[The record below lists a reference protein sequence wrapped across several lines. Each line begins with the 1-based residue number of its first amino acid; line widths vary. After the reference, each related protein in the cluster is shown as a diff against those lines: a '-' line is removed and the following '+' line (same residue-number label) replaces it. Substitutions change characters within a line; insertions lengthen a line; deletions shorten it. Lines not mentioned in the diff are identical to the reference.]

1 MQQQI
6 GKKRFYLFLLL
17 ILLFGTSINN
27 KVFNEK
33 KDLFY
38 NLDSIEVTGLSE
50 KFNLEIEER
59 LNFLKNTNIFFIDEQ
74 VLIDQINNYNF
85 IESFNIIK
93 FYPSKILIK
102 LEKTEFLA
110 KTIQNNKYFFIGAN
124 GKFINFEKFD
134 KKNNL
139 PIVYGKFTP
148 TQFLKFNKIIKNI
161 DFDHNNINEIF
172 FYPSGRVDIK
182 TKNNLIIKFPLEN
195 VKEAII
201 IVNKIINNKNYNN
214 NNIIDLRVPNQLIL
228 SNE

>member
-6 GKKRFYLFLLL
+6 GKKRFYFFLLL

-38 NLDSIEVTGLSE
+38 NLDSIEVTGLSK

-59 LNFLKNTNIFFIDEQ
+59 LNFLKNTNIFFIDGQ
-74 VLIDQINNYNF
+74 VLIDQINNFNF
-85 IESFNIIK
+85 IENFNIIK

-110 KTIQNNKYFFIGAN
+110 KTIQNNKYFFIGSN
-124 GKFINFEKFD
+124 GNFINFEKFND
-134 KKNNL
+134 EVNL
-139 PIVYGKFTP
+139 PIVYGKFT
-148 TQFLKFNKIIKNI
+148 TKQFLKFNKIIKNI
-161 DFDHNNINEIF
+161 DLDHNSINEIF

-182 TKNNLIIKFPLEN
+182 TSNNLIIKFPLEN

-201 IVNKIINNKNYNN
+201 IANKIINNKNYN

>member
-6 GKKRFYLFLLL
+6 GKKRFYFFLLL

-59 LNFLKNTNIFFIDEQ
+59 LNFLKNTNIFFIDGQ
-74 VLIDQINNYNF
+74 VLIDQINNFNF
-85 IESFNIIK
+85 IENFNIKK

-110 KTIQNNKYFFIGAN
+110 KTIQNNKYFFIGSN
-124 GKFINFEKFD
+124 GNFINFEKFND
-134 KKNNL
+134 EVNL
-139 PIVYGKFTP
+139 PIVYGKFT
-148 TQFLKFNKIIKNI
+148 TKQFLKFNKIIKNI
-161 DFDHNNINEIF
+161 DLDHNIINEIF

-182 TKNNLIIKFPLEN
+182 TSNNLIIKFPLEN

-201 IVNKIINNKNYNN
+201 IANKILNNKNYN

>member
-6 GKKRFYLFLLL
+6 GKKRFYFFLLL

-59 LNFLKNTNIFFIDEQ
+59 LNFLKNTNIFFIDDQ

-85 IESFNIIK
+85 IENFNIIK
-93 FYPSKILIK
+93 FYPSKILVK
-102 LEKTEFLA
+102 LKKTEFLA
-110 KTIQNNKYFFIGAN
+110 KTIQNNKYFFIGSN
-124 GKFINFEKFD
+124 GKLINFEEFD
-134 KKNNL
+134 EKINL
-139 PIVYGKFTP
+139 PIVYGKFTT

-161 DFDHNNINEIF
+161 DFDHKDINEIF

-214 NNIIDLRVPNQLIL
+214 NIIDLRVPNQLIL

>member
-85 IESFNIIK
+85 IENFNIIK

-102 LEKTEFLA
+102 LKKTEFLA
-110 KTIQNNKYFFIGAN
+110 KTIQNNNYFFIGSN

-134 KKNNL
+134 EKVNL
-139 PIVYGKFTP
+139 PIGYGKFTP

-161 DFDHNNINEIF
+161 DLDQNSINEIF

-182 TKNNLIIKFPLEN
+182 TRNNLIIKLPLEN

-214 NNIIDLRVPNQLIL
+214 NIIDLRVPNQLIL

>member
-85 IESFNIIK
+85 IENFNIIK
-93 FYPSKILIK
+93 FYPSKILVK
-102 LEKTEFLA
+102 LKKTEFLA
-110 KTIQNNKYFFIGAN
+110 KTIQNNKYFFIGSN
-124 GKFINFEKFD
+124 GNFINFEKFND
-134 KKNNL
+134 EVNL
-139 PIVYGKFTP
+139 PIVYGKFT
-148 TQFLKFNKIIKNI
+148 TKQFLKFNKIIKNI
-161 DFDHNNINEIF
+161 DLDHNSIYEIF

-195 VKEAII
+195 LKEAII
-201 IVNKIINNKNYNN
+201 IANKILNNKNYN

>member
-38 NLDSIEVTGLSE
+38 NLDSIEVTGLSK

-59 LNFLKNTNIFFIDEQ
+59 LNFLKNTNIFFIDGQ
-74 VLIDQINNYNF
+74 VLIDQINNFNF
-85 IESFNIIK
+85 IENFNIIK

-110 KTIQNNKYFFIGAN
+110 KTIQNNKYFFIGSN
-124 GKFINFEKFD
+124 GNFINFEKFND
-134 KKNNL
+134 EVNL
-139 PIVYGKFTP
+139 PIVYGKFT
-148 TQFLKFNKIIKNI
+148 TKQFLKFNKIIKNI
-161 DFDHNNINEIF
+161 DLDHNSINEIF

-182 TKNNLIIKFPLEN
+182 TSNNLIIKFPLEN

-201 IVNKIINNKNYNN
+201 IANKILNNKNYN

>member
-59 LNFLKNTNIFFIDEQ
+59 LNFLKNTNIFFIDGQ
-74 VLIDQINNYNF
+74 VLIDQINNFNF
-85 IESFNIIK
+85 IENFNIIK

-102 LEKTEFLA
+102 LKKTEFLA
-110 KTIQNNKYFFIGAN
+110 KTIQNNNYFFIGSN

-134 KKNNL
+134 EKVNL

-161 DFDHNNINEIF
+161 DLDQNSINEIF

-182 TKNNLIIKFPLEN
+182 TRNNLIIKLPLEN

-214 NNIIDLRVPNQLIL
+214 NIIDLRVPNQLIL